1 MLLQCVAIIATLSRH
16 CQQGIFALAKTPALG
31 FRVLPDMKDALQ
43 RAAKADHRSV
53 SSLIE
58 KVMLEWLTREG
69 FMGGEKPAA
78 RKRGSRQ

>member
-1 MLLQCVAIIATLSRH
+1 
-16 CQQGIFALAKTPALG
+16 
-31 FRVLPDMKDALQ
+31 VLPDMKDALQ

-69 FMGGEKPAA
+69 FMGGDKPAP